1 MLFMA
6 LQVLWWTPAVI
17 FPLKTSSC
25 CRWRLSY
32 GAFCKA
38 CQAAVLAVN
47 IVLERPKFRECTPT
61 QDYFFPAWGCMCD
74 SSQLFM
80 RFLTI
85 NTCLSVLLTLI
96 LWEICICF
104 WLQPFK
110 WMVSAPVGFFLCRGK
125 PCSWSTF
132 SQRWSHLT
140 HLTQRWPF
148 VMVTAKHSEG
158 FSLWV
163 SFSS

>member
-1 MLFMA
+1 MKCCQTVRFYYMLFMA

-74 SSQLFM
+74 SPQLFM

-110 WMVSAPVGFFLCRGK
+110 WMVSAPVGFFYVGGNPVRGLRFLRDDHMWNIFTTLCHGNSKTFRG
-125 PCSWSTF
+125 F
-132 SQRWSHLT
+132 
-140 HLTQRWPF
+140 
-148 VMVTAKHSEG
+148 
-158 FSLWV
+158 
-163 SFSS
+163 